1 MFWRGVAGVP
11 GVDGHVPKLS
21 FSAALSVPTERSG
34 TIVFDKILVNDGGF
48 YDPATG
54 EVPAELLPWGTLP
67 LNSGHFCF
75 NPLPPPAGIFKAPVD
90 GRYFFSAVLT
100 GHRGEKIEA
109 VLSKSNYGMA
119 RADSGGYQPEGL
131 ENNPVAEAKATPGAL
146 AVFSIVLPLRARD
159 TVCVD
164 LVMGKLAHS
173 VEPLTVFSGV
183 LLYEDMV

>member
-1 MFWRGVAGVP
+1 M
-11 GVDGHVPKLS
+11 
-21 FSAALSVPTERSG
+21 
-34 TIVFDKILVNDGGF
+34 
-48 YDPATG
+48 
-54 EVPAELLPWGTLP
+54 
-67 LNSGHFCF
+67 
-75 NPLPPPAGIFKAPVD
+75 D

-146 AVFSIVLPLRARD
+146 AVFSIVLPLQARD

-173 VEPLTVFSGV
+173 VEPLTVFSGM